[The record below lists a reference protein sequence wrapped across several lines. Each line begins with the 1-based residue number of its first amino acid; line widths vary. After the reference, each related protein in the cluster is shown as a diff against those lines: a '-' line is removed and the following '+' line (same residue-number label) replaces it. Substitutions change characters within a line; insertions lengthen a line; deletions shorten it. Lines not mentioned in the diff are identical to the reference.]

1 MKLYKAPLRWRVFI
15 SIMVKAREKGQDRKI
30 QRLTQG
36 SDTQVT
42 GHARFT
48 RTKEREGR
56 SRLESAQGKSNTHK
70 SKGEGKE
77 DEERNNLTKPKVHRA
92 PSTPYNGRH
101 NPTLPFQIKQVF
113 ERVWNTLNPP
123 RDQLFFMTTSHYSID
138 SFLLLVKWGRV
149 RYSKYILQTGRSHA
163 SSKSLVPANMEH
175 FPTAEQIVRDWDYLN
190 DVYVAL
196 YGGEYSEYL
205 RIGTWSES
213 KIQYARFP
221 YIKPLAEDA
230 QFFNENDAM
239 GSNRAKAYV
248 DAFKQVRDHLEYT
261 LTGRKPQKLWYKPVQ
276 INGNNGSATNTDDHK
291 LADLMFEELINRK
304 HLRLGVDFSISDL
317 SRWIY
322 HMEVVNE
329 ELLFEART
337 LEEVYDIIVKG
348 AVAFLNGANGS
359 YTGTDDHKGGDK
371 QKAKDNYYKRKMAS
385 QRRNFGGTGSKNKSN
400 KGPTPKEKQGKD
412 PLREDNIETHTT
424 LSTAWRKKTAELALQ
439 RYSTRA
445 DTEKECERR
454 IGEIY
459 HYYATCIQAQI
470 RGFLTRKRKLL
481 VLYRRCR
488 AKARRKERAK
498 MRVSSLIAWEFS
510 LKTRAITKIQ
520 ALVRGYCVRK
530 NKILDKHRERR
541 RINELLGRYERKRA
555 RAIDVIQRTCKKY
568 ILLSNIRRLAKRY
581 KEKAMVRK
589 TLKEI
594 QANKIKAKVRSKL
607 ISMVD
612 EVNNC
617 ESVYYCCMKERGKKY
632 PTPEVCD
639 SFTHFMRVHVG
650 IDPHPQMRNLVR
662 IFKQVPKNEF
672 RGNGYTLASNYRQ
685 EIAKEG
691 FLMPL
696 RVHFGNVANYFYD
709 CMTWGNCQFPSYPR
723 ATDPQDTLIKH
734 FNFNCVEEHL
744 FSMDMLA
751 LSEGFKHKFRS
762 AQVNDTLYSAM
773 HAFHASLKD
782 NHLSTIPPEWV
793 KMQNRAREMNA
804 NDVRKVILYTIQ
816 QLAFEHVENV
826 TCNFRMAAEPI
837 HYY

>member
-1 MKLYKAPLRWRVFI
+1 
-15 SIMVKAREKGQDRKI
+15 MVKAREKGQDRKI

-36 SDTQVT
+36 SDTQAT

-56 SRLESAQGKSNTHK
+56 SRLESAQGKSKTHK
-70 SKGEGKE
+70 DKGENKE
-77 DEERNNLTKPKVHRA
+77 DEEHNNLTKPKVHRA

-113 ERVWNTLNPP
+113 ERVWNTLNPS
-123 RDQLFFMTTSHYSID
+123 RDQLFFVTTTHYSID

-149 RYSKYILQTGRSHA
+149 RYSKYILRTGRSHA
-163 SSKSLVPANMEH
+163 SVKSVVPANMDH

-190 DVYVAL
+190 DVYAAL
-196 YGGEYSEYL
+196 YGGEYSDYL

-213 KIQYARFP
+213 KIRYARFP

-248 DAFKQVRDHLEYT
+248 DAFKLVRDHLEYT
-261 LTGRKPQKLWYKPVQ
+261 LSGKKPQKLWYRPVQ

-291 LADLMFEELINRK
+291 LADIMFDELVTRK
-304 HLRLGVDFSISDL
+304 HLQLGVDFSLSDL
-317 SRWIY
+317 SYWIY
-322 HMEVVNE
+322 HMGVVNE
-329 ELLFEART
+329 ELLFDTQT
-337 LEEVYDIIVKG
+337 LADLYDIIVKG
-348 AVAFLNGANGS
+348 SVAFLNGANGS
-359 YTGTDDHKGGDK
+359 YTGTDDHKGGNK
-371 QKAKDNYYKRKMAS
+371 EKAKDNYYKRKMAS
-385 QRRNFGGTGSKNKSN
+385 QRRNFGGTGSRNKSN
-400 KGPTPKEKQGKD
+400 KGPTPKEPQGKD
-412 PLREDNIETHTT
+412 PMREDEIVTRITRGRV
-424 LSTAWRKKTAELALQ
+424 WRNKTEELALKY
-439 RYSTRA
+439 YSTMQ
-445 DTEKECERR
+445 DTARECERY
-454 IGEIY
+454 INEAY
-459 HYYATCIQAQI
+459 HNYATQ
-470 RGFLTRKRKLL
+470 
-481 VLYRRCR
+481 
-488 AKARRKERAK
+488 
-498 MRVSSLIAWEFS
+498 
-510 LKTRAITKIQ
+510 IQ
-520 ALVRGYCVRK
+520 ALVRGFLIRQQEILIKIRRCNVKLRRKEREKMRRCARVARELQCKTKAIIKIQALGRGYCIRK
-530 NKILDKHRERR
+530 RKIVERYRERK
-541 RINELLGRYERKRA
+541 RINELLGRFERKRI
-555 RAIDVIQRTCKKY
+555 RSIEIIQRTCKKY
-568 ILLSNIRRLAKRY
+568 ILLSNIRRLAKQY
-581 KEKAMVRK
+581 KETVMVRR
-589 TLKEI
+589 TLREI
-594 QANKIKAKVRSKL
+594 QVNKLKAKIRSKL
-607 ISMVD
+607 MSIVD

-632 PTPEVCD
+632 PTPEVCN
-639 SFTHFMRVHVG
+639 SFNHFMRVHVG
-650 IDPHPQMRNLVR
+650 IEPHPQMRNLVR
-662 IFKQVPKNEF
+662 IFKQVPKKEF
-672 RGNGYTLASNYRQ
+672 RGMGYTLASDYKQ

-696 RVHFGNVANYFYD
+696 RVHFGNVANYLYD

-744 FSMDMLA
+744 FSMDMLT

-837 HYY
+837 YYY